1 MKITKQRLKEII
13 KEELSTFEEAFDAD
27 WQNEEDKEE
36 AHRAGEADG
45 AAGRASTP
53 PHGAAADVYKKAYSN
68 AFNRTAGAR
77 VVKSRQGLKRRASD
91 LARQKKLVKRTSP
104 NQMKITKQRLKEI
117 IKAELT
123 AEGSREDMMMPA
135 LSQADF
141 DAAMATDE
149 PRHEGGTP
157 MERLLNK
164 LLIVSNIGVGE
175 GGAAAA
181 RKLGLGDDEEVIAYL
196 DDLLG
201 NQMYKES
208 GLEEAA
214 PWDKE
219 ALKRS
224 YPGDG
229 NAHAVIDREHDYG
242 TERHKVVDKLR
253 RVGGDPSK
261 SPYGSSR

>member
-13 KEELSTFEEAFDAD
+13 RE
-27 WQNEEDKEE
+27 
-36 AHRAGEADG
+36 
-45 AAGRASTP
+45 
-53 PHGAAADVYKKAYSN
+53 
-68 AFNRTAGAR
+68 
-77 VVKSRQGLKRRASD
+77 
-91 LARQKKLVKRTSP
+91 
-104 NQMKITKQRLKEI
+104 
-117 IKAELT
+117 ELT
-123 AEGSREDMMMPA
+123 AEGSREDMMMAA

-181 RKLGLGDDEEVIAYL
+181 RKLGLDGDEEVIAYL

-208 GLEEAA
+208 GLEENITPGVQQLMKHYPHAA
-214 PWDKE
+214 AKIKE
-219 ALKRS
+219 LAGNGYRASEIKRMLNLG
-224 YPGDG
+224 YRG
-229 NAHAVIDREHDYG
+229 
-242 TERHKVVDKLR
+242 
-253 RVGGDPSK
+253 
-261 SPYGSSR
+261 

>member
-13 KEELSTFEEAFDAD
+13 RE
-27 WQNEEDKEE
+27 
-36 AHRAGEADG
+36 
-45 AAGRASTP
+45 
-53 PHGAAADVYKKAYSN
+53 
-68 AFNRTAGAR
+68 
-77 VVKSRQGLKRRASD
+77 
-91 LARQKKLVKRTSP
+91 
-104 NQMKITKQRLKEI
+104 
-117 IKAELT
+117 ELT

-164 LLIVSNIGVGE
+164 LLIVSNIGAGE

-181 RKLGLGDDEEVIAYL
+181 RKLGLAGDKEVEAYL

-208 GLEEAA
+208 GLEESDEMELEEYRGGADAA
-214 PWDKE
+214 QSQ
-219 ALKRS
+219 KRMRN
-224 YPGDG
+224 Y
-229 NAHAVIDREHDYG
+229 R
-242 TERHKVVDKLR
+242 
-253 RVGGDPSK
+253 GGDTRSANQGSRSSSSEAEQSQQRMQNYRGGSNK